1 MKIRERGVIVAYKD
15 SKGYGF
21 VRRADGLADIFFHVS
36 EVDPEAVELV
46 RPNALVEF
54 TVTKDER
61 DRLQA
66 CDVDVI
72 AAA

>member
-54 TVTKDER
+54 TVTKDAVFGKER
-61 DRLQA
+61 KTCLLSWS
-66 CDVDVI
+66 
-72 AAA
+72 